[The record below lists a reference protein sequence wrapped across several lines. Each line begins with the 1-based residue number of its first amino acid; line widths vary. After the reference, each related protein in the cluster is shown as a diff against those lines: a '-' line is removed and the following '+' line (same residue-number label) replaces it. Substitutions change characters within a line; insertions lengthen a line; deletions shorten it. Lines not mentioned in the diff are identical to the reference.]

1 MAATRKQGPRWKTAR
16 PPGQRPLP
24 APDHPE
30 QAAHAAAT
38 HREPNHM
45 NRAKRAAPT
54 VLTATSLAEA
64 WPAPA
69 DLRPFRGRLLE
80 RAKAQITL
88 PIADGITGVSLAV
101 AAAGTIAVL
110 ASPRAR
116 PHVDRSYP
124 TWSALWVLQSR
135 GHRLGI
141 ADHVRPVQ
149 SRPRAVR
156 SARPASPAFPSPS
169 TASCCST
176 PIAPTGWMPSR
187 AGHGPS
193 CSPRASISQ
202 KDPTGRRWRRESV
215 PRLPARWSRLVWLYP
230 PLARSARH

>member
-1 MAATRKQGPRWKTAR
+1 
-16 PPGQRPLP
+16 
-24 APDHPE
+24 
-30 QAAHAAAT
+30 
-38 HREPNHM
+38 M

-141 ADHVRPVQ
+141 ADHV
-149 SRPRAVR
+149 
-156 SARPASPAFPSPS
+156 PASPVETTRRPLRSPGL
-169 TASCCST
+169 ASLPLAVDSILLFNAHRT
-176 PIAPTGWMPSR
+176 HWMDAVPGRPWPVLFAASFDFSERPDRQAVEARIR
-187 AGHGPS
+187 A
-193 CSPRASISQ
+193 AS
-202 KDPTGRRWRRESV
+202 
-215 PRLPARWSRLVWLYP
+215 PARWSRLVWLYP